1 MDMCNRWLI
10 VAELL
15 HIEVVVILVLKLTLV
30 LLPDR
35 GHAVKSFD
43 SLVYLRLF
51 TLLIIMSMLDFH
63 SDRESDVVRIFLYK

>member
-1 MDMCNRWLI
+1 MSYRRLI

-15 HIEVVVILVLKLTLV
+15 HIEVVVILVFKLALV

-35 GHAVKSFD
+35 GYAVKSFD
-43 SLVYLRLF
+43 SLVYLWLF

-63 SDRESDVVRIFLYK
+63 SDRESDVVRIFLHK